1 VIDHV
6 AFMTDSEIA
15 IGLFEGTKTSNKYVA
30 LTLVGLDLLALIRL
44 QGTTYEF
51 IHVRGHTRD
60 KGNDAADT
68 NADKGNLSSGGRPDS
83 TTEPPRELPY
93 DSVVAAV
100 TSRCPLKSV

>member
-1 VIDHV
+1 
-6 AFMTDSEIA
+6 MTDWEID

-51 IHVRGHTRD
+51 IHVRGHTKD

-68 NADKGNLSSGGRPDS
+68 NADKGNLSFFKQK
-83 TTEPPRELPY
+83 TAYAME
-93 DSVVAAV
+93 
-100 TSRCPLKSV
+100 SRDWSSDVCSSD